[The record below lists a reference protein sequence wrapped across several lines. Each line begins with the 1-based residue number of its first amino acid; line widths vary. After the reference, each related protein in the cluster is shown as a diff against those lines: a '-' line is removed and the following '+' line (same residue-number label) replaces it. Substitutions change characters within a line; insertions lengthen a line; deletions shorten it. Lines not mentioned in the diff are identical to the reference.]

1 MKMVKKILLGL
12 AAGAIVLGFAG
23 CKQVDDEKGAISG
36 SGNNYSVDFTQDDT
50 DSYRAYK
57 STSMKH
63 AGALVKITF
72 EAPVAG
78 NYSKMGVIFDLQ
90 KNKDDS
96 EAKDFYIIGLAG
108 TTADNFYVS
117 KFTNVTKLQADNFGT
132 KLADNPAAENVIFD
146 KSKGNGVGSITRPT
160 LVDGNVSYYVYYKAF
175 KDAGEDATTGY
186 YEWAVFNYNDTQA
199 EAAKQL
205 MKGEDASIATLSAL
219 GSGTCLKSGTIP
231 DIALTAT
238 KAVPQNQIAVYAKID
253 AGKTLKGTWTFLDM
267 YKEAE
272 EIEE

>member
-12 AAGAIVLGFAG
+12 AASALVLGFAG

-36 SGNNYSVDFTQDDT
+36 SGNNYSVDFTQDGT

-57 STSMKH
+57 STSLRH

-72 EAPVAG
+72 EDPAAG

-90 KNKDDS
+90 KNAEDK

-108 TTADNFYVS
+108 TAADNFYVS
-117 KFTNVTKLQADNFGT
+117 KFTNVTQLQAENFGT
-132 KLADNPAAENVIFD
+132 KLTDNPAVEKVIFD
-146 KSKGNGVGSITRPT
+146 KSKTNGVGSITRPAA
-160 LVDGNVSYYVYYKAF
+160 VEGNVSYYVYYKAF

-205 MKGEDASIATLSAL
+205 MKGEDASITTLSAL
-219 GSGTCLKSGTIP
+219 GGTCLQSGKIEG
-231 DIALTAT
+231 IALTAT

>member
-12 AAGAIVLGFAG
+12 AAGALVLGFAG

-36 SGNNYSVDFTQDDT
+36 SGNNYSVDYENGDT
-50 DSYRAYK
+50 KDYRAYK
-57 STSMKH
+57 STSLNH
-63 AGALVKITF
+63 AGALVKVTF
-72 EAPVAG
+72 EDASAD
-78 NYSKMGVIFDLQ
+78 NFSKMGVIFDLQ
-90 KNKDDS
+90 KNKNDK

-108 TTADNFYVS
+108 ASTSNFYVS
-117 KFTNVTKLQADNFGT
+117 KFTNVTDLQAYNFGT
-132 KLADNPAAENVIFD
+132 ELDGNRAEEQVYVDIINID
-146 KSKGNGVGSITRPT
+146 RPT
-160 LVDGNVSYYVYYKAF
+160 PVDGNVSYYVYYKAF

-199 EAAKQL
+199 AAAKEL
-205 MKGEDASIATLSAL
+205 MKGEDASITTLSAL
-219 GSGTCLKSGTIP
+219 GGTCLKSGKIEG
-231 DIALTAT
+231 IALTAT